1 LFGYHPHGIIAM
13 GAVCT
18 FASEG
23 NGFSKLYPGIKPSL
37 GTLASNFR
45 IPFHRDYILAQGLCS
60 VSRKSC
66 KAVLSSGP
74 GRSMAIVVG
83 GAAESL
89 VSRPGTINLVL
100 KKRLGFVRIAVE
112 TGASLVPVLSFG
124 ENDMFK
130 QVKNEDGSF
139 IRTFQKKTQQILGFT
154 FPLFYGRGIF
164 NCKLRYH
171 HVNSSCSCLLK

>member
-1 LFGYHPHGIIAM
+1 
-13 GAVCT
+13 
-18 FASEG
+18 
-23 NGFSKLYPGIKPSL
+23 
-37 GTLASNFR
+37 
-45 IPFHRDYILAQGLCS
+45 
-60 VSRKSC
+60 
-66 KAVLSSGP
+66 
-74 GRSMAIVVG
+74 
-83 GAAESL
+83 
-89 VSRPGTINLVL
+89 
-100 KKRLGFVRIAVE
+100 VRIAVE